1 MKENEVV
8 DEFELEFECDY
19 QGAVAHSQV
28 QMQPKN
34 TSIQG

>member
-19 QGAVAHSQV
+19 QGAAAHSQI
-28 QMQPKN
+28 QMQSKN
-34 TSIQG
+34 TGNQG